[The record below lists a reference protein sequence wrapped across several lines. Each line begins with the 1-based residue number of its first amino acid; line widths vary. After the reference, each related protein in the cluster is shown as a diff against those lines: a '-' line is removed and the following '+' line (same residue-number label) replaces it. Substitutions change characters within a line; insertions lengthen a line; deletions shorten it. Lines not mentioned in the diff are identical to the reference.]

1 MLVTHMTLKV
11 LLPYKIF
18 AEKPNISRVIAETT
32 EGSFGILPNRRDCVA
47 ALSPGIL
54 TYESENDGEVYLA
67 IDEGVL
73 IKTGPLLLISVRNA
87 IAGEDL
93 NHLRDAVKN
102 EFLNLNDEQRDIRSM
117 MAKIESGF
125 IRRMVEFTHV

>member
-18 AEKPNISRVIAETT
+18 AEKPNVFRVIAETT
-32 EGSFGILPNRRDCVA
+32 DGSFGILPNRRDCVA

-54 TYESENDGEVYLA
+54 TYEFESDGEVYLA

-73 IKTGPLLLISVRNA
+73 IKTGQLLLISVRNA
-87 IAGEDL
+87 IAGDDL
-93 NHLRDAVKN
+93 NHLRDAVKS
-102 EFLNLNDEQRDIRSM
+102 EFLALNDEQRDIRSVM
-117 MAKIESGF
+117 TKIESGF
-125 IRRMVEFTHV
+125 IRRMVEFTHA

>member
-1 MLVTHMTLKV
+1 MSFTHMTLKI

-18 AEKPNISRVIAETT
+18 AQKSNVSRVVAETH
-32 EGSFGILPNRRDCVA
+32 EGSFGLLPHRRDCVA

-54 TYESENDGEVYLA
+54 TYESEDDGEVYLA

-73 IKTGPLLLISVRNA
+73 IKTGSVLTISVRNA
-87 IAGEDL
+87 IAGNDL
-93 NHLRDAVKN
+93 NNLREAVKN
-102 EFLNLNDEQRDIRSM
+102 EFLKLNDEEQDIRLV

-125 IRRMVEFTHV
+125 IRRMVEFTNE